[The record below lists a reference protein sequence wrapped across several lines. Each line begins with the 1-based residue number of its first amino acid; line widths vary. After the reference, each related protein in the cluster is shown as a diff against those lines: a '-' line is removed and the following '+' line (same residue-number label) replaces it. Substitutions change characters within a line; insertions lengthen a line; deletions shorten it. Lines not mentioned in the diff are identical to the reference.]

1 MLLYTL
7 HLHNI
12 RNLIYEYKYLCNYYS
27 KPIIMSLLFKNV
39 KELIFDI
46 DQFIDTVEQGVL
58 VFKEGVVNYIV
69 GERASFS
76 DKILRINRLEAEADK
91 LQKKIDD
98 EFYRHSILP
107 QNASDIEEML
117 DKLDEIIDISK
128 DNLYQFEDELPFI
141 PKELKSEFIRLTE
154 TSTEAA
160 LAVFPASRSFF
171 REPLKVKDMLSKV
184 YFYEKE
190 TDKIARNIK
199 RKLFHEMKDLDLSQK
214 IHLRYFTLHI
224 ETVSDKAEHLADLL
238 SILALKMSI

>member
-1 MLLYTL
+1 
-7 HLHNI
+7 
-12 RNLIYEYKYLCNYYS
+12 
-27 KPIIMSLLFKNV
+27 MSLLYKNV
-39 KELIFDI
+39 KQLIFDI
-46 DQFIDTVEQGVL
+46 DQFIETIEQGVL
-58 VFKEGVVNYIV
+58 VFKEGVVNYVI
-69 GERASFS
+69 GEHESFS
-76 DKILRINRLEAEADK
+76 DKISRINKLEAEADK
-91 LQKKIDD
+91 LQRKIDD
-98 EFYRHSILP
+98 EFYRHSLLP
-107 QNASDIEEML
+107 QNVSDIEEML

-128 DNLYQFEDELPFI
+128 DNLYQFDDERPFI
-141 PKELKSEFIRLTE
+141 PAELKNEFIRLTE

-199 RKLFHEMKDLDLSQK
+199 RKLFHDMKDLDLSQK

-224 ETVSDKAEHLADLL
+224 ETVSDKAERLADLL